1 MRTKQTYVLGRI
13 NPEDKSPAIRQIEK
27 QANIDLSKM
36 PLRTWFFNG
45 ETFISPNWIQS
56 AKPHICNREVKARF
70 NNYNPKQQQKKK
82 AGFWK
87 TLMMLPL
94 AVLTAGNSEQQQPTT
109 ETDKEQLEEDNEDSQ
124 ADGIFT
130 DNSETDSLF
139 PEEDF
144 PE

>member
-1 MRTKQTYVLGRI
+1 
-13 NPEDKSPAIRQIEK
+13 
-27 QANIDLSKM
+27 
-36 PLRTWFFNG
+36 
-45 ETFISPNWIQS
+45 
-56 AKPHICNREVKARF
+56 
-70 NNYNPKQQQKKK
+70 
-82 AGFWK
+82 
-87 TLMMLPL
+87 MMLPL